1 MAMKKKIVTY
11 IFWGYLALMSL
22 VAIAPIVIMLFDSF
36 KTGSEIA
43 VNSWG
48 FPKDFTFDNYTSLIS
63 YNSGIMMRTFCNS
76 VYVSTVY
83 TVLSLV
89 LSCLAAYAFAK
100 FEFKGKNWIFAMLLA
115 TMMIP
120 TELTMPAVY
129 LMFSKVKMLNTYAI
143 QIFPGIANVFCL
155 FMLRQTI
162 ETIPSSLIE
171 AAKLDGASHLGI
183 FWRIVI
189 PLSKPSLGALAIL
202 TFLGKWN
209 DYIWPHTLLTK
220 TEIMPIMVILPTL
233 NVSSSVWSIP
243 WELILTG
250 CVVITLPLIIV
261 FLMFQEQFMSSVTI
275 GAVKE

>member
-1 MAMKKKIVTY
+1 MKKKFLTCIL
-11 IFWGYLALMSL
+11 GAYLVVLSL
-22 VAIAPIVIMLFDSF
+22 ISLAPIVIMLFDSF

-48 FPKDFTFDNYTSLIS
+48 FPRNFTFQNYTSLVS
-63 YNSGIMMRTFCNS
+63 YNSGIMTRTFLNS
-76 VYVSTVY
+76 VFVSTVY
-83 TVLSLV
+83 TVLSL
-89 LSCLAAYAFAK
+89 LLACLAAYAFAK
-100 FEFKGKNWIFAMLLA
+100 FHFRGKNAFFAILLA
-115 TMMIP
+115 TMMVP

-129 LMFSKVKMLNTYAI
+129 LMFSKVKMLNTYSI

-162 ETIPSSLIE
+162 ETIPSSLLE
-171 AAKLDGASHLGI
+171 AAKLDGASHMGI
-183 FWRIVI
+183 FWRLVV

-202 TFLGKWN
+202 TFLNKWN

-220 TEIMPIMVILPTL
+220 QEIMPIMVILPTL

-250 CVVITLPLIIV
+250 CVVITLPLVIV

>member
-11 IFWGYLALMSL
+11 VFWGYLVLMSL

>member
-1 MAMKKKIVTY
+1 MKKKIVTY
-11 IFWGYLALMSL
+11 VFWGYLVLMSL

-143 QIFPGIANVFCL
+143 QIFPGIICSNA
-155 FMLRQTI
+155 
-162 ETIPSSLIE
+162 
-171 AAKLDGASHLGI
+171 ASHLQSS
-183 FWRIVI
+183 RIC
-189 PLSKPSLGALAIL
+189 PKRSQS
-202 TFLGKWN
+202 
-209 DYIWPHTLLTK
+209 LLTGFF
-220 TEIMPIMVILPTL
+220 IMR
-233 NVSSSVWSIP
+233 
-243 WELILTG
+243 TG
-250 CVVITLPLIIV
+250 
-261 FLMFQEQFMSSVTI
+261 F
-275 GAVKE
+275 

>member
-1 MAMKKKIVTY
+1 MKKKILTY
-11 IFWGYLALMSL
+11 ILGAYLVLMAMAAL
-22 VAIAPIVIMLFDSF
+22 APIVIMLFDSF

-48 FPKDFTFDNYTSLIS
+48 FPKNFTFNNYTSLVS
-63 YNSGIMMRTFCNS
+63 YNSGIMQRTFLNS
-76 VYVSTVY
+76 VFVSTMY
-83 TVLSLV
+83 TLLSLL

-100 FEFKGKNWIFAMLLA
+100 FQFKGKNWIFALLLA

-129 LMFSKVKMLNTYAI
+129 LMFSKAKMLNTYSI

-162 ETIPSSLIE
+162 ETIPSSLLE
-171 AAKLDGASHLGI
+171 AAKLDGASHMGI

-202 TFLGKWN
+202 TFLNKWN

-220 TEIMPIMVILPTL
+220 PDVMPIMVIL
-233 NVSSSVWSIP
+233 
-243 WELILTG
+243 G
-250 CVVITLPLIIV
+250 R
-261 FLMFQEQFMSSVTI
+261 
-275 GAVKE
+275 